1 MSRPSKRW
9 IALCAVWACA
19 LVAPA
24 LAQAGGLRWER
35 VAEPTPW
42 QQADETQFSPRVQ
55 LAVAD
60 GIPYVTSLDT
70 ASQLTVWRPNRRGSA
85 WRQLGGPLNHV
96 PTQRVRE
103 VSITTSGRSVWVAWV
118 EADNVGTSQAHL
130 ARLVGESF
138 REVVGGFSPIN
149 GTDNVG
155 GVSVAVY
162 GGRPYVAYSV
172 AHDDIVPIEVVRL
185 SRSGRAFEHVNPG
198 SQPPRP
204 NYSGV
209 PQLVVSGGRLW
220 LVHKI
225 FLADAGDF
233 ILAHRF
239 DARHGSWQQI
249 ISARGTNYHE
259 PVDFRGALYAPW
271 ATDFRTGGAP
281 FTQDVFRI
289 TPAALTVAYPDVGFL
304 LAFGPGGV
312 PYTAFGVGT
321 GEYEAP
327 RLVQLAAFR
336 AGAWRPVDSPID
348 PGDDVGYGMRL
359 LNADGTLWAIWES
372 GKGNVFEPP
381 RSAHVARLVR
391 R

>member
-1 MSRPSKRW
+1 M
-9 IALCAVWACA
+9 V
-19 LVAPA
+19 
-24 LAQAGGLRWER
+24 E
-35 VAEPTPW
+35 
-42 QQADETQFSPRVQ
+42 

-60 GIPYVTSLDT
+60 GVPYV
-70 ASQLTVWRPNRRGSA
+70 ASQDAAQQLTIWRPNKRGTA
-85 WRQLGGPLNHV
+85 WRQLGGPLNHI
-96 PTQRVRE
+96 PGQRVRD
-103 VSITTSGRSVWVAWV
+103 VSMATSGRSVWVAWI
-118 EADNVGTSQAHL
+118 ETDNTGYGQTHL

-138 REVVGGFSPIN
+138 REVGGDSPIN
-149 GTDNVG
+149 GADNAG
-155 GVSVAVY
+155 AVSLAIY
-162 GGRPYVAYSV
+162 NQRPYVAYNV
-172 AHDDIVPIEVVRL
+172 ARDGIIPIEVARL
-185 SRSGRAFEHVNPG
+185 TRNGRAFENVNPG
-198 SQPPRP
+198 SQPPLP

-225 FLADAGDF
+225 FLADTGDF

-239 DARHGSWQQI
+239 DARHDSWQQI
-249 ISARGTNYHE
+249 ISARGNNYAE
-259 PVDFRGALYAPW
+259 PVDFRGTLYAPW
-271 ATDFRTGGAP
+271 STDFRTGGSP

-304 LAFGPGGV
+304 FAFGPGGV
-312 PYTAFGVGT
+312 PYTAFGVGS
-321 GEYEAP
+321 GDYGAP

-336 AGAWRPVDSPID
+336 AGAWRAVPSPID